1 MDYQLGF
8 VILQKPGFTGRVHP
22 YCISL
27 FKNYIRRSQG
37 ERAIFVDPS
46 SIHPLGLPWKDRKV
60 SDFLCSNNAV
70 FLPVSNN
77 SHVMSMINCWE
88 RWWWSRKCTFKSDL
102 LYSYLAVY
110 NSDKNYSKIVSMC
123 QGNLIVINFHNL
135 ISTYILIGNKFSPV
149 SLGNCGSVWK

>member
-1 MDYQLGF
+1 MGEINFLLIEIWGLQDNTSSEWITSWVLLFYKNLGLL
-8 VILQKPGFTGRVHP
+8 VWVHP
-22 YCISL
+22 YSISL

-102 LYSYLAVY
+102 LYSYLAVLCIQFWQELF
-110 NSDKNYSKIVSMC
+110 KNCFYV
-123 QGNLIVINFHNL
+123 
-135 ISTYILIGNKFSPV
+135 PR
-149 SLGNCGSVWK
+149 

>member
-1 MDYQLGF
+1 MRYGDCNTIYKQWMDYQLGF
-8 VILQKPGFTGRVHP
+8 VILQKLGFTGRVHP

-102 LYSYLAVY
+102 LYSYLAVLCIQFWQELF
-110 NSDKNYSKIVSMC
+110 KKLFLC
-123 QGNLIVINFHNL
+123 AKVI
-135 ISTYILIGNKFSPV
+135 
-149 SLGNCGSVWK
+149 

>member
-1 MDYQLGF
+1 MRYGDCNTRQVVNGLPVGF
-8 VILQKPGFTGRVHP
+8 FILQKPGFTGRVHP
-22 YCISL
+22 YCIGL

-46 SIHPLGLPWKDRKV
+46 FIHPLGLPWKDRKV

-102 LYSYLAVY
+102 WYSYLAVLCIQFWQELF
-110 NSDKNYSKIVSMC
+110 KNCFYV
-123 QGNLIVINFHNL
+123 
-135 ISTYILIGNKFSPV
+135 PR
-149 SLGNCGSVWK
+149 